1 MAIPNFQDMMLPLL
15 KFLGDGKDH
24 NFLEA
29 EDYIA
34 KHFKLSDDE
43 QRQQKPSGGEALF
56 HNRLHWAKFYLKKAG
71 LVENQYRS
79 KFKITG
85 RGLDVMKKKPSKID
99 IKYLQQFQ
107 EFAEFVHRKRK

>member
-15 KFLGDGKDH
+15 TFLKDDKNH

-29 EDYIA
+29 ENYIA

-43 QRQQKPSGGEALF
+43 RRQQKPSGDEALF

-71 LVENQYRS
+71 LVESPHRS
-79 KFKITG
+79 DFKITG
-85 RGLDVMKKKPSKID
+85 RGLDVVKKRPSKID
-99 IKYLQQFQ
+99 VKYLQQFQ
-107 EFAEFVHRKRK
+107 EFVEFVHRKRQ